1 MTKRLPE
8 VERRVGRR
16 ERDFGRDGVG
26 APPLY
31 FSQRS
36 QVEGKRSAIVRL
48 SGQRPAE
55 LVDALRIEVAN
66 VDMRT
71 RGGLPREGYDVMAL
85 EGWIDVGGGRVR
97 MRKIMVGYICR
108 GRQFGHT
115 VMAFHRL

>member
-1 MTKRLPE
+1 M
-8 VERRVGRR
+8 
-16 ERDFGRDGVG
+16 
-26 APPLY
+26 
-31 FSQRS
+31 
-36 QVEGKRSAIVRL
+36 RL